1 MSRGSAHPGHPSQQR
16 LFMYRKGFWLI
27 LVENDGSELAV
38 ACQILLRTDSM
49 MRLQALIPPSWYPQT
64 FTAFKV
70 REDGQILGYQRLPDD
85 RPIQVPT
92 HAGLLTV
99 DLEFHPTGSP
109 KARAAAESQVF
120 A

>member
-1 MSRGSAHPGHPSQQR
+1 
-16 LFMYRKGFWLI
+16 MYRKGFWLI
-27 LVENDGSELAV
+27 LIENDGAELAV
-38 ACQILLRTDSM
+38 ACQILSRTDSLL
-49 MRLQALIPPSWYPQT
+49 RLQALIPASWYPQT

-70 REDGQILGYQRLPDD
+70 REDGEILGYQRLPAD
-85 RPIQVPT
+85 RFIQVPT

-120 A
+120 AAQGK